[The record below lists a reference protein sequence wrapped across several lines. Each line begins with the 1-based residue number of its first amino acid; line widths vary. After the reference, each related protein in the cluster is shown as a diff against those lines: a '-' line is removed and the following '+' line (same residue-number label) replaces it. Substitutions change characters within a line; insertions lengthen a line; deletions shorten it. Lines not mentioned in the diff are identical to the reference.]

1 MVDCKVRIHTED
13 VSLCIG
19 VAPFK
24 GHFYDAG
31 IDLASPTTVFI
42 DPNDSCVIDTLVSV
56 EIPRGYAGLIVPRSS
71 MNVLDAISC
80 TGLID
85 SEYTGTIKVRVYNH
99 GTALKTISKYA
110 RFCQLV
116 IFEVP
121 EVRLVLDY
129 VNSSESR
136 GSDGYG
142 STGR

>member
-1 MVDCKVRIHTED
+1 MVDCKVKIHTD
-13 VSLCIG
+13 DDMLCIG
-19 VAPFK
+19 MAPFK
-24 GHFYDAG
+24 GHSYDAG

-42 DPNDSCVIDTLVSV
+42 DPNSSCVIDTLVSV
-56 EIPRGYAGLIVPRSS
+56 EIPNGYAGLIVPRSS

-85 SEYTGTIKVRVYNH
+85 SEFTGTIKVRVYNH
-99 GTALKTISKYA
+99 GESLKTINKYA

-116 IFEVP
+116 IFKVP
-121 EVRLVLDY
+121 KVRLVLDH
-129 VNSSESR
+129 VGSNEKR